1 VISYLLLP
9 GMDGTGELFA
19 PFVRA
24 LGEDVRAEV
33 VRYPRDQVTRRAELA
48 DLAEAAAPAGKFVIV
63 AESYSG
69 AVGLSLAARAPAG
82 LLALVLVNSFVTPP
96 AWPGFKWAP
105 LELMYRRPPPPLLI
119 RYKMLGSGADPSLV
133 DAVGQAI
140 ATVAPAVLAARAR
153 EVLETD
159 ARQALAACPV
169 PLLYL
174 RGTGDRLVSDACAAA
189 VKQNRPDV
197 TWQEI
202 NGPHLLLQRCP
213 DPCAAAVEAF
223 VSGRLAP

>member
-1 VISYLLLP
+1 
-9 GMDGTGELFA
+9 MDGTGDLFA
-19 PFVRA
+19 PFVQA
-24 LGEDVRAEV
+24 LGEGVHAEV

-48 DLAEAAAPAGKFVIV
+48 DLAEAAAPAGEFVIV

-105 LELMYRRPPPPLLI
+105 LELMYRRPPPPFLI
-119 RYKMLGSGADPSLV
+119 RYKMLGNDAAPSLV
-133 DAVGQAI
+133 EAVGQAI
-140 ATVAPAVLAARAR
+140 ATVTPEVLASRAR

-189 VKQNRPDV
+189 VMKIRPD
-197 TWQEI
+197 TAWQEI
-202 NGPHLLLQRCP
+202 DGPHLLLQRCP
-213 DPCAAAVEAF
+213 DQCAAAVDGF
-223 VSGRLAP
+223 VSGRLGA